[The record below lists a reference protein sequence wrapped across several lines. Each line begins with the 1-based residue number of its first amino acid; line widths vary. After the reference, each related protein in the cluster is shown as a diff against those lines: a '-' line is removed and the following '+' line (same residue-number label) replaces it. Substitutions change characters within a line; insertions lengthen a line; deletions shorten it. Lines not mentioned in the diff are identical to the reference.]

1 MSSLSKGN
9 LSEIADIYSGIHSP
23 KTHQENLSESVE
35 VISEE
40 VLDDVAFVLTDAL
53 VEYLVDD
60 KKLAEDHEQAI
71 TIIQNMSDEW
81 VDQILSEKMEGHI
94 SLIEEIQTGNQDLTE
109 NARLK
114 LKAAGTFVNSLWKGA
129 GKAANYV
136 KGTVAK
142 DLRKNFNIPA
152 GQSVGKE
159 LAKRA
164 VSNTSR
170 VATGSLRRAGDAVV
184 GTGKAL
190 RGAWDATGTTLK
202 GIGGYLGDRGRH
214 ISKAASLVTGV
225 GDKSRTGLGIRK
237 KVNTVGAIGAGSLG
251 LVSAGDMINTGGY
264 QGSATQKIVDAAKG
278 AISSQ
283 LNQQSKPQQ
292 PKPEQP
298 KKEEEKKNRPAT
310 QPTPGSMWD
319 QIK

>member
-40 VLDDVAFVLTDAL
+40 VLDDAAFVLTDAL

-109 NARLK
+109 NAR

-214 ISKAASLVTGV
+214 IKKAASLATGV
-225 GDKSRTGLGIRK
+225 GDKARTPFGIRK

-251 LVSAGDMINTGGY
+251 LVSTGDMITTGGY

-283 LNQQSKPQQ
+283 LNQQSKPQ
-292 PKPEQP
+292 PSTPD
-298 KKEEEKKNRPAT
+298 KKDDKKKVDPW
-310 QPTPGSMWD
+310 S
-319 QIK
+319 QI

>member
-1 MSSLSKGN
+1 MSSLSKRN
-9 LSEIADIYSGIHSP
+9 LSEIADIYSDIHSP

-53 VEYLVDD
+53 VEYLIDD

-81 VDQILSEKMEGHI
+81 VDQILAEKLEGHI
-94 SLIEEIQTGNQDLTE
+94 SLIEEIETESQDLNE
-109 NARLK
+109 NKRLQ
-114 LKAAGTFVNSLWKGA
+114 AAGTFINRLWQGA
-129 GKAANYV
+129 GKAAGYV

-164 VSNTSR
+164 VTNTSR
-170 VATGSLRRAGDAVV
+170 VATGTVRRAGDAAV
-184 GTGKAL
+184 GTGRAL
-190 RGAWDATGTTLK
+190 RGAWDATGKTLG
-202 GIGGYLGDRGRH
+202 GIGKYLEDRGRH
-214 ISKAASLVTGV
+214 ITKAASLVTGV
-225 GDKSRTGLGIRK
+225 GDKSRTGLGLRK
-237 KVNTVGAIGAGSLG
+237 KANTLVAGTAAAVGIPAAI
-251 LVSAGDMINTGGY
+251 DIYKTGGY
-264 QGSATQKIVDAAKG
+264 KGSATQKIVDAAKG
-278 AISSQ
+278 AISGQ
-283 LNQQSKPQQ
+283 LNQQAKPQ
-292 PKPEQP
+292 QP
-298 KKEEEKKNRPAT
+298 KKEEEKKNIPAT